1 MGKGYPPRSTKSGV
15 RVRVIGIDLGS
26 KRIGIALSDSD
37 LTVATPLDVI
47 ERSGNVENDHIAIL
61 KITDEW
67 EVKRII
73 VGLPIS
79 LDGTLGA
86 SAQSVIDEISRL
98 GDLTDIP
105 IETHD
110 ERFTTVTAEQIL
122 LQQNVKRDK
131 KKRVIDKVAAAII
144 LQGWIDSF
152 NKSKDARSGIVT

>member
-1 MGKGYPPRSTKSGV
+1 M
-15 RVRVIGIDLGS
+15 RVIGIDLGS

-98 GDLTDIP
+98 GNLTDIP

-122 LQQNVKRDK
+122 LQQNVKRDR

-152 NKSKDARSGIVT
+152 NKSKDDRSGIVI

>member
-1 MGKGYPPRSTKSGV
+1 M
-15 RVRVIGIDLGS
+15 RVIGIDLGS

-37 LTVATPLDVI
+37 LTVATPLDVV
-47 ERSGNVENDHIAIL
+47 ERSGNVEKDHIAIL

-67 EVKRII
+67 EVQKII
-73 VGLPIS
+73 VGLPVS
-79 LDGTLGA
+79 LDGTLGP
-86 SAQSVIDEISRL
+86 SAQSVMDEIKMLR
-98 GDLTDIP
+98 GVTDIP

-131 KKRVIDKVAAAII
+131 RKRVIDKVAAAII

-152 NKSKDARSGIVT
+152 NKSKDDRPGIVA

>member
-1 MGKGYPPRSTKSGV
+1 M
-15 RVRVIGIDLGS
+15 RVIGIDLGS

-86 SAQSVIDEISRL
+86 SAQSVIDEISKL
-98 GDLTDIP
+98 GNLTDIP

-122 LQQNVKRDK
+122 LRQNVKRDK

>member
-1 MGKGYPPRSTKSGV
+1 M
-15 RVRVIGIDLGS
+15 RVIGIDLGS

-37 LTVATPLDVI
+37 LTIATPLDVV
-47 ERSGNVENDHIAIL
+47 ERSGNVEKDHIAIL

-67 EVKRII
+67 EVQKII
-73 VGLPIS
+73 VGLPVS
-79 LDGTLGA
+79 LDGTLGP
-86 SAQSVIDEISRL
+86 SAQSVMDEIKMLR
-98 GDLTDIP
+98 GVTDIP

>member
-1 MGKGYPPRSTKSGV
+1 M
-15 RVRVIGIDLGS
+15 RVIGIDLGS

-86 SAQSVIDEISRL
+86 SAQSVIDEVNRL
-98 GDLTDIP
+98 GNLTDIP

>member
-1 MGKGYPPRSTKSGV
+1 M
-15 RVRVIGIDLGS
+15 RVIGIDLGS

-37 LTVATPLDVI
+37 LTVATPLDVV
-47 ERSGNVENDHIAIL
+47 ERSGNVEKDHIAIL

-67 EVKRII
+67 EVQKII
-73 VGLPIS
+73 VGLPVS
-79 LDGTLGA
+79 LDGTLGP
-86 SAQSVIDEISRL
+86 SAQSVMDEIKML
-98 GDLTDIP
+98 GGVTDIP

-122 LQQNVKRDK
+122 LQQNVKRDR

-152 NKSKDARSGIVT
+152 NKSKDARPGIVT

>member
-1 MGKGYPPRSTKSGV
+1 M
-15 RVRVIGIDLGS
+15 RVIGIDLGS

-86 SAQSVIDEISRL
+86 SAQSVIDEISKL
-98 GDLTDIP
+98 GNLTDIP

-110 ERFTTVTAEQIL
+110 ERFTTVTAEQTL

>member
-1 MGKGYPPRSTKSGV
+1 M
-15 RVRVIGIDLGS
+15 RVIGIDLGS

-86 SAQSVIDEISRL
+86 SAQSVMDEISKL
-98 GDLTDIP
+98 GTVTDIP

>member
-1 MGKGYPPRSTKSGV
+1 M
-15 RVRVIGIDLGS
+15 RVIGIDLGS
-26 KRIGIALSDSD
+26 KRIGIALSDPD

-98 GDLTDIP
+98 GNLTDIP

-122 LQQNVKRDK
+122 LQQNVKREK
-131 KKRVIDKVAAAII
+131 KKRVIDQVAAAII

>member
-1 MGKGYPPRSTKSGV
+1 M
-15 RVRVIGIDLGS
+15 RVIGIDLGS

-47 ERSGNVENDHIAIL
+47 ERSGNVKNDHIAIL

-98 GDLTDIP
+98 GTLTDIP

>member
-1 MGKGYPPRSTKSGV
+1 M
-15 RVRVIGIDLGS
+15 RVIGIDLGS
-26 KRIGIALSDSD
+26 KRIGIALSDSN
-37 LTVATPLDVI
+37 LTVATPLDVV
-47 ERSGNVENDHIAIL
+47 ERSGNVEKDHIAIL
-61 KITDEW
+61 KIIDDW
-67 EVKRII
+67 EVQKII

-79 LDGTLGA
+79 LDGTLGL
-86 SAQSVIDEISRL
+86 SAQSVMDEIKMLR
-98 GDLTDIP
+98 GVTDIP

>member
-1 MGKGYPPRSTKSGV
+1 M
-15 RVRVIGIDLGS
+15 RVIGIDLGS

-47 ERSGNVENDHIAIL
+47 ERSGNVEKDHIAIL

-67 EVKRII
+67 EVKKII

-86 SAQSVIDEISRL
+86 SAQSVMDEIKML
-98 GDLTDIP
+98 GSVTDIP

>member
-1 MGKGYPPRSTKSGV
+1 M
-15 RVRVIGIDLGS
+15 RVIGIDLGS
-26 KRIGIALSDSD
+26 KRIGIALSDTD
-37 LTVATPLDVI
+37 LTVATPLDVV
-47 ERSGNVENDHIAIL
+47 ERSGNVEKDHIAIL

-67 EVKRII
+67 EVQKII
-73 VGLPIS
+73 VGLPVS
-79 LDGTLGA
+79 LDGTLGP
-86 SAQSVIDEISRL
+86 SAQSVMDEIKMLR
-98 GDLTDIP
+98 GVTDIP

>member
-1 MGKGYPPRSTKSGV
+1 M
-15 RVRVIGIDLGS
+15 RVIGIDLGS

-37 LTVATPLDVI
+37 LTVATPLDVV
-47 ERSGNVENDHIAIL
+47 ERSGNVEKDHIAIL

-67 EVKRII
+67 EVQKII
-73 VGLPIS
+73 VGLPVS
-79 LDGTLGA
+79 LDGTLGP
-86 SAQSVIDEISRL
+86 SARSVMDEVKMLRSV
-98 GDLTDIP
+98 TDIP

>member
-1 MGKGYPPRSTKSGV
+1 M
-15 RVRVIGIDLGS
+15 RVIGIDLGS

-37 LTVATPLDVI
+37 LTVATPLDVV
-47 ERSGNVENDHIAIL
+47 ERSGNVEKDHIEIL
-61 KITDEW
+61 KITAEW
-67 EVKRII
+67 EVQKII

-79 LDGTLGA
+79 LDGTLGP
-86 SAQSVIDEISRL
+86 SAQSVMDEIKMLR
-98 GDLTDIP
+98 GVTDIP

-131 KKRVIDKVAAAII
+131 KKRIIDKVAAAII

>member
-1 MGKGYPPRSTKSGV
+1 M
-15 RVRVIGIDLGS
+15 RVIGIDLGS

-47 ERSGNVENDHIAIL
+47 ERSGNVESDHIAIL

-98 GDLTDIP
+98 GNLTDIP

-144 LQGWIDSF
+144 LQAWIDSF

>member
-1 MGKGYPPRSTKSGV
+1 M
-15 RVRVIGIDLGS
+15 RVIGIDLGS
-26 KRIGIALSDSD
+26 KRIGIALSDTD
-37 LTVATPLDVI
+37 LTVATPLDVV
-47 ERSGNVENDHIAIL
+47 ERSGNVEKDHITIL

-67 EVKRII
+67 EVQKII

-79 LDGTLGA
+79 LDGTLGP
-86 SAQSVIDEISRL
+86 SAQSVMDEIKMLR
-98 GDLTDIP
+98 GVTDIP

-131 KKRVIDKVAAAII
+131 KKRIIDKVAAAII